1 MSACPT
7 PDKMGFVTRG
17 MAKAETKRIT
27 SRYSLKGQLR
37 PYLCDCGYWHLTH
50 LAGKDRQLDRRKRRA
65 NAAAREAA

>member
-1 MSACPT
+1 MIVCPT
-7 PDKMGFVTRG
+7 PGKQSFVSRTA
-17 MAKAETKRIT
+17 AKAEAKRAAQ
-27 SRYSLKGQLR
+27 RYSLKGQLR